1 MSLFLTQTT
10 PLTHTLLKKAD
21 EKLKKIGEINLS
33 INLKHEELL
42 LVNDRER
49 SVLEEYQTL
58 ERIPSGF
65 WRSKVI
71 ENLPVNF
78 SYRRR
83 TCNELVDSEYWKII
97 IIIIIIIHLRAKL
110 KNPFSCRV
118 SQGNLSLQSLHLKG
132 SWFNLI

>member
-1 MSLFLTQTT
+1 MYILQ
-10 PLTHTLLKKAD
+10 
-21 EKLKKIGEINLS
+21 KIGEINLS

-42 LVNDRER
+42 VVNDRER

-83 TCNELVDSEYWKII
+83 TCNELFDSEHWKICTLNDF
-97 IIIIIIIHLRAKL
+97 HTHSVSEECVCMFC
-110 KNPFSCRV
+110 NNHCEWYHSC
-118 SQGNLSLQSLHLKG
+118 L
-132 SWFNLI
+132 